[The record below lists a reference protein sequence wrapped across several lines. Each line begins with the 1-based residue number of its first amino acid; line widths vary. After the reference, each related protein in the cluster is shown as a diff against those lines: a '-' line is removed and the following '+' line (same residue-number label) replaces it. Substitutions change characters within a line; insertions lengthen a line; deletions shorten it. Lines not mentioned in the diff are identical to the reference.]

1 MVGRLQW
8 IYQRHGWRAHSF
20 GSSTIQDSCDIGGV
34 FGSVVASNEGVIIQG
49 DVYIYIASSS
59 ALIITY
65 HKYSNP
71 TNEKNE
77 VVAVNPQL
85 VFEACFN
92 FYMLICVV
100 AQQQNHVG

>member
-1 MVGRLQW
+1 MYLGSMENSFCFFRKKKQNGTFISMDFQRIWREAQSMVGRLQW

-20 GSSTIQDSCDIGGV
+20 GSRTIQDSCDIGGV

-65 HKYSNP
+65 HHLS
-71 TNEKNE
+71 
-77 VVAVNPQL
+77 
-85 VFEACFN
+85 
-92 FYMLICVV
+92 
-100 AQQQNHVG
+100 